1 MTQTSAPDVPDELQ
15 KKFAEQGWTPEN
27 LIRVA
32 FERALGRG
40 YSVDQIGNMLDAGLL
55 TPAKMGDEL
64 ETNGSS
70 RVLSANS
77 ILNERQ
83 YEYVENVKKG
93 RFHLEWLKDD
103 APAWGNR
110 AEMSDPERGLTL
122 LDINKTYAGEP
133 EDAPELRTMA
143 PRGAVVEPDVPDM
156 GYRYNKKYEVWSE
169 NVVSLYEEAVARQ
182 WSATRDIPWEDLK
195 PLPDD
200 LERAQCQ
207 IATFL
212 SEVEMIASD
221 FPAKWLWQMNQH
233 FHEVKMFLCTQ
244 AMDEARHLE
253 VFRKRA
259 LANGGGLMRCL
270 TGTETFLRSILHA
283 PTYAQGSFLMHILG
297 EGLVLDIFRGGE
309 FLAKN
314 KTEKEIYRLCM
325 QDEARHVSYG
335 TMHLKYFFEHHPNRE
350 QAIAEMHTLADAAE
364 MGIPGF
370 LTNPY
375 IIEPLAV
382 LMGDGVKGI
391 DKGMDAVRLIWQRM
405 REEYLNRC
413 AIAGFDRRGLTRI
426 PEEAPY

>member
-1 MTQTSAPDVPDELQ
+1 MTQAPPASQAPVNGTVFTEQQLTYVDEL
-15 KKFAEQGWTPEN
+15 
-27 LIRVA
+27 
-32 FERALGRG
+32 
-40 YSVDQIGNMLDAGLL
+40 
-55 TPAKMGDEL
+55 
-64 ETNGSS
+64 
-70 RVLSANS
+70 
-77 ILNERQ
+77 
-83 YEYVENVKKG
+83 KKG
-93 RFHLEWLKDD
+93 RFDLQWLKD
-103 APAWGNR
+103 PKPNWGIR
-110 AEMSDPERGLTL
+110 AQMRKPDRGLTL
-122 LDINKTYAGEP
+122 QDINDAYAGVP
-133 EDAPELRTMA
+133 EDKPALRVMA
-143 PRGAVVEPDVPDM
+143 PRGSVVDDDVPDM
-156 GYRYNKKYEVWSE
+156 GYTYNEKYQVWSD
-169 NVVSLYEEAVARQ
+169 NVVALYEEATARQ
-182 WSATRDIPWEDLK
+182 WSATRDIPWDELK

-212 SEVEMIASD
+212 TEVEMIASD

-270 TGTETFLRSILHA
+270 SGTENFLKIILHA
-283 PTYAQGSFLMHILG
+283 PTYVQGSFLMHVLG
-297 EGLVLDIFRGGE
+297 EGLILDIFRSGE

-314 KTEKEIYRLCM
+314 KTEKEIYRLCI

-335 TMHLKYFFEHHPNRE
+335 TMHLKYFLEHHPERE
-350 QAIAEMHTLADAAE
+350 KAIAEMHQLAEIAE
-364 MGIPGF
+364 FGIPGF

-391 DKGMDAVRLIWQRM
+391 DKGMEAVRLVWVRM

-413 AIAGFDRRGLTRI
+413 ALAGFDRRELTKV
-426 PEEAPY
+426 PAEAPF

>member
-1 MTQTSAPDVPDELQ
+1 MAQAPVIPREIVQ
-15 KKFAEQGWTPEN
+15 KALEKGWTSEN
-27 LIRVA
+27 AVTDTIQK
-32 FERALGRG
+32 ALEHGFSLEQFG
-40 YSVDQIGNMLDAGLL
+40 TALDMGL
-55 TPAKMGDEL
+55 TPDRAAMFLQIAPMQVRAPGQVFTED
-64 ETNGSS
+64 
-70 RVLSANS
+70 
-77 ILNERQ
+77 Q
-83 YEYVENVKKG
+83 QEYIDRLKKG
-93 RFHLEWLKDD
+93 NYDLEWLKDPRPNWGLRAKMRD
-103 APAWGNR
+103 AQ
-110 AEMSDPERGLTL
+110 RGLTL
-122 LDINKTYAGEP
+122 QDINKTYAGDP
-133 EDAPELRTMA
+133 EDSPQMRTMA
-143 PRGAVVEPDVPDM
+143 PRGAVVDPDVPDM
-156 GYRYNKKYEVWSE
+156 GYVYNDKYLVWSD
-169 NVVSLYEEAVARQ
+169 NVAALYEEAAGRQ
-182 WSATRDIPWEDLK
+182 WSATRDIPWDELK

-207 IATFL
+207 ISTFL

-270 TGTETFLRSILHA
+270 RGTEIGLWGILNA
-283 PTYAQGSFLMHILG
+283 PTYIQGSFLMHVLG
-297 EGLVLDIFRGGE
+297 EGLVLDIFRSGE

-335 TMHLKYFFEHHPNRE
+335 TMHLKYFLEHHPERE
-350 QAIAEMHTLADAAE
+350 KAMVEMHALAEGAE
-364 MGIPGF
+364 LGIPGF
-370 LTNPY
+370 LTNPF

-391 DKGMDAVRLIWQRM
+391 DKGMEAVRMVWVRM

-413 AIAGFDRRGLTRI
+413 ALAGIDRREVSRV
-426 PEEAPY
+426 PAQAPF